1 MGEELDVSVG
11 VLEWDGDDV
20 WLGESVA
27 EGVTVADAVC
37 VWLRDKLDVWV
48 TEGDSVLDGLC
59 VRLKVCEVDEDPDSL
74 DVSDSLRVPD

>member
-1 MGEELDVSVG
+1 MGDELDVSVG

-37 VWLRDKLDVWV
+37 VRVLLWLREAVDDGVIVSLPEADELGVSDELAVWV
-48 TEGDSVLDGLC
+48 TEGDAVLDGL
-59 VRLKVCEVDEDPDSL
+59 
-74 DVSDSLRVPD
+74 